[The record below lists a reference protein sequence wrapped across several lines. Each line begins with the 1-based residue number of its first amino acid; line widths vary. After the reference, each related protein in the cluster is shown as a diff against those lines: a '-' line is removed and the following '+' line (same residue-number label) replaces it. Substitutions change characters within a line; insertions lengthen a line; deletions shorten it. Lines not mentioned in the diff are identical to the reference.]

1 MKQVFGSIVGVGA
14 SHSFMTRGPLVPST
28 LVSYLQHRVIQNPQP
43 VIILGIGCILH
54 SGKLLSHAAL
64 RSLGRVQTAV
74 VNAECGA
81 QHIRAN
87 LEPCVRLKF
96 GCKCRGLGAFAD
108 LAHAIRGFA
117 GEVNLGRKMSS
128 SFAHARA

>member
-1 MKQVFGSIVGVGA
+1 MRANKTSKRLIDETGFRFNCRGGGLSQLHDARSLGSQHIGFIPTTPG
-14 SHSFMTRGPLVPST
+14 HSKPT
-28 LVSYLQHRVIQNPQP
+28 P
-43 VIILGIGCILH
+43 VIILGIGCLLH

-74 VNAECGA
+74 VNAERGA
-81 QHIRAN
+81 QHIGAN

-96 GCKCRGLGAFAD
+96 GCKCRVLGPFAD

-117 GEVNLGRKMSS
+117 GEVNLG
-128 SFAHARA
+128 